1 VLQLNGSIPIFS
13 LLQQQDPKDDHF
25 CKWAFWR
32 ENTYIWVMNLLTP
45 KIDLSNRY
53 FVGGYRYPIEDPF

>member
-1 VLQLNGSIPIFS
+1 VLQLKGSIPIFS
-13 LLQQQDPKDDHF
+13 LLQQQDPKDDPF
-25 CKWAFWR
+25 CKWVFWR

-53 FVGGYRYPIEDPF
+53 SVGGYRYPIEDPF